1 LQGGSL
7 FCIVLSIQ
15 ILQPIN
21 VSLRDYWA
29 AGKDFWGWII
39 RPECCPRCGRD
50 PALRRQGCYARF
62 VDELSVWIA
71 RFRCRY
77 CALDVSV
84 LPDFAM
90 PYRNRSVAVV
100 TGYFGASEV
109 ERRPQGGHD
118 TLRRYWQAWQGV
130 WRQVAHRVGL
140 AADHAR
146 SAWCE
151 LLRRFQDAAAAQ
163 RHLVQRYQQA
173 LLKRYRVHAAPK

>member
-1 LQGGSL
+1 M
-7 FCIVLSIQ
+7 LSIQ
-15 ILQPIN
+15 ILQQIK

-29 AGKDFWGWII
+29 AGKDFWDWIT

-50 PALRRQGCYARF
+50 QALHRQGCYARW
-62 VDELSVWIA
+62 VNELPVWIA

-100 TGYFGASEV
+100 AEYFGASEV
-109 ERRPQGGHD
+109 ERRQQGGHD
-118 TLRRYWQAWQGV
+118 TLRRYWQAWRGV
-130 WRQVAHRVGL
+130 WRQVTHRVGL
-140 AADHAR
+140 AADEAR
-146 SAWCE
+146 SAWRE
-151 LLRRFQDAAAAQ
+151 LLRRFQDAATAQ

-173 LLKRYRVHAAPK
+173 LLRRYQVHAVPK